1 MAINA
6 IGVINGLSLKDRGSR
21 RVASS
26 VRYGEAVRHRL
37 DVYAPK
43 DGAGPW
49 PIIVFYHG
57 GGWDSGD
64 PESYEFIGR
73 SLAALG
79 YVVALPAYR
88 LLPEAEYPVFLE
100 DCALATRFVCE
111 HAGDWGGDPSRV
123 ALGGHSA
130 GAYNA
135 AMVALDEGLRAR
147 AGLGQNLKGVA
158 CLSGP
163 FDFFPFDGPI
173 SIRTFGAV
181 RQPERTQPVNH
192 VSADAPPF
200 FLGQGGRDSIVYPK
214 NTIALAARL
223 REAGVAVEE
232 HHYPKLEHALPMLA
246 LGRPLRF
253 LAPVRAQLRDFFAKV
268 LG

>member
-1 MAINA
+1 MPISLIGLINS
-6 IGVINGLSLKDRGSR
+6 LSLKDRGSR
-21 RVASS
+21 QVAAG
-26 VRYGEAVRHRL
+26 VRYGGGARHRL

-43 DGAGPW
+43 TNRGPV
-49 PIIVFYHG
+49 PVIVYYHG

-64 PESYEFIGR
+64 PENYEFIGR

-79 YVVALPAYR
+79 YVVAMPAYG
-88 LLPEAEYPVFLE
+88 LLPEVEYPVFLQ
-100 DCALATRFVCE
+100 DCAEAARFVVE
-111 HAGDWGGDPSRV
+111 HAGDWGGDAHRV

-135 AMVALDEGLRAR
+135 AMVALDRDLRAR
-147 AGLGQNLKGVA
+147 AGLGENLKGVA

-181 RQPERTQPVNH
+181 RHPERTQPVNH
-192 VSADAPPF
+192 VSSAAPPF
-200 FLGQGGRDSIVYPK
+200 FLGQGGRDPLVYPK

-223 REAGVAVEE
+223 REAGVAVDE
-232 HHYPKLEHALPMLA
+232 HHYPKLEHAMPMLA

-253 LAPVRAQLRDFFAKV
+253 LAPVRAQLSDFFAKV
-268 LG
+268 LA